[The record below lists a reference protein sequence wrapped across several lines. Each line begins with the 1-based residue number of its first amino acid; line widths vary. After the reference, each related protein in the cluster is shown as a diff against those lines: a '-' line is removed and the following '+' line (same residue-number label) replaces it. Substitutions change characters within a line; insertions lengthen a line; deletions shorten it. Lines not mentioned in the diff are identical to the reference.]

1 MNTNKEFIS
10 RNSLQRKI
18 IYSYTPFTLLDYPDK
33 TACILWFAGCN
44 MRCSYCY
51 NPEIVSG
58 KGKYTYEDIK
68 IFLHSRKQL
77 LDAVVLSGGEC
88 LLSNGIKDI
97 IMEIKR
103 MGFFVKVDTNA
114 SRPDLLGDLIDKNQI
129 DYVALDFKATKAKIF
144 HMTKT
149 DFYHEF
155 LDSLSVLLKSN
166 IKFEVRTTIHSALLN
181 GDDIYEMVNI
191 LSELGYC
198 GKYFIQNF
206 RDHSRTLGNPGPSF
220 YDFDLSKCSNKSI
233 QVIER

>member
-1 MNTNKEFIS
+1 
-10 RNSLQRKI
+10 
-18 IYSYTPFTLLDYPDK
+18 
-33 TACILWFAGCN
+33 
-44 MRCSYCY
+44 
-51 NPEIVSG
+51 
-58 KGKYTYEDIK
+58 
-68 IFLHSRKQL
+68 
-77 LDAVVLSGGEC
+77 
-88 LLSNGIKDI
+88 
-97 IMEIKR
+97 
-103 MGFFVKVDTNA
+103 
-114 SRPDLLGDLIDKNQI
+114 
-129 DYVALDFKATKAKIF
+129 
-144 HMTKT
+144 MTKT

-220 YDFDLSKCSNKSI
+220 YDFDLSKCRNKSI